1 MMLKIRPRVGAF
13 LSIFLF
19 IQLSGCSFK
28 QHAFNSLA
36 EDLSRGSVEQV
47 LLEVE
52 KSSYPDRDYVQ
63 YQLNI
68 GLLRAYSGDFSGA
81 VEELQKA
88 KQVIASLQAK
98 SVSENVGAVVVNETL
113 RSYSSTPSERMML
126 QQLLIIS
133 YLLAGDRD
141 GARVEVL
148 QGQVI
153 EQSLPMN
160 SGLSGMVASSHYL
173 AGLVYQMNGELDNAM
188 ISYRRAL
195 QMMKNSGIK
204 PPKALTDG
212 LLRASRH
219 LGLNNEHSQL
229 VEQFGYELAPISKES
244 AELVVFYW
252 QGVVSHKSQR
262 FITVYVPS
270 LEHNVSLALP
280 YYPPRPGTSR
290 RLAYSVNNKQYK
302 AQMMDNVETLVRDD
316 LEADSAAIYAAALAR
331 MVTKHQAIKEA
342 QNNDSSGFAAA
353 ILNIASVVSEV
364 ADVRSWNML
373 PSAVQVQRMDIT
385 AGKYQINQPSRG
397 LGLRVDKINSA
408 DGDQKKPPAMVATKQ
423 HTILVD
429 KGETLFIFYPSP
441 ADHIFSIVESP

>member
-1 MMLKIRPRVGAF
+1 MSV
-13 LSIFLF
+13 FLF
-19 IQLSGCSFK
+19 FQLAGCSFK

-36 EDLSRGSVEQV
+36 EDLSRGHVEQV
-47 LLEVE
+47 LVEVE

-68 GLLRAYSGDFSGA
+68 GLLRAYSGDFPGA
-81 VEELQKA
+81 IEELQKA
-88 KQVIASLQAK
+88 KQVIAALQAK
-98 SVSENVGAVVVNETL
+98 SVSENVGAVAVNETL

-126 QQLLIIS
+126 QQLLIIA
-133 YLLAGDRD
+133 YLLEGDIG

-173 AGLVYQMNGELDNAM
+173 AGLVYQINGEPDNAM

-195 QMMKNSGIK
+195 QVMNKSGIK
-204 PPKALTDG
+204 PPKALSDG
-212 LLRASRH
+212 LLRASLR
-219 LGLNNEHSQL
+219 LGLDDEHRQL
-229 VEQFGYELAPISKES
+229 VEQFDYQLAPISRES
-244 AELVVFYW
+244 AELVVLYW
-252 QGVVSHKSQR
+252 QGVVSHKSQH

-280 YYPPRPGTSR
+280 YYPSPPASSR
-290 RLAYSVNNKQYK
+290 RLAYNLDGKQYK
-302 AQMMDNVETLVRDD
+302 TEILDNIETLARDD
-316 LEADSAAIYAAALAR
+316 LAADSAAIYAAALAR

-342 QNNDSSGFAAA
+342 QKNDSSGFAAA

-373 PSAVQVQRMDIT
+373 PSAVQVQRLDID
-385 AGKYQINQPSRG
+385 AGEYTLAQPKEAGGLQINKVE
-397 LGLRVDKINSA
+397 LA
-408 DGDQKKPPAMVATKQ
+408 DPDDVQ
-423 HTILVD
+423 HPTIVETQEDTILVD
-429 KGETLFIFYPSP
+429 KGQTLFIFYPSP
-441 ADHIFSIVESP
+441 ADQVFSIVEPL